1 MNSREV
7 GDEAKKVGRR
17 EMRTPLSLA
26 PTVVKTM
33 EYLRFARDLD
43 SPGGTFHTSNLGSFA
58 FQLSKLII
66 GLSTLNQPPK

>member
-26 PTVVKTM
+26 PI
-33 EYLRFARDLD
+33 YPL
-43 SPGGTFHTSNLGSFA
+43 
-58 FQLSKLII
+58 
-66 GLSTLNQPPK
+66 TLNIMLHKKCYK